1 MKGKLALL
9 LIAIALASS
18 LAIMYW
24 SFHGGAGEARPIR
37 VGYLRGDIH
46 HASYFI
52 SKARDSFSRAGLRV
66 EGYEFSAGPEEM
78 EAFRAG
84 ELDFGYVGC
93 PPAITAISRGT
104 DVRIIAMVNFEGSS
118 LVVRKDLYEGGL
130 TGIGGLRG
138 KTIAMPLWG
147 SIQSVMLVDLLLKYN
162 ITREMVS
169 LQQMPPADMV
179 TLMEAK
185 RIDAFI
191 AWEPFPSLAVY
202 RGVGVKLME
211 SSEIWPNHPCCVL
224 IASRRVMEG
233 DPELVRRFLKVHME
247 TTRFLIDEPESAAKI
262 LSKEIRVPEEVILS
276 SFKSIK
282 YSTRPRVDEILKFAD
297 ILHQLGLIKQKP
309 SAAEIFDLR
318 FYEDLTGER
327 IPLPQRAGA

>member
-1 MKGKLALL
+1 MKGKLALF
-9 LIAIALASS
+9 LIAIALASA
-18 LAIMYW
+18 LAVYW
-24 SFHGGAGEARPIR
+24 NLHGGAGEAERTIR
-37 VGYLRGDIH
+37 VGYLRGDVH
-46 HASYFI
+46 HASYFL
-52 SKARDSFSRAGLRV
+52 SKARDSFSKAGLRV
-66 EGYEFSAGPEEM
+66 KGYEFSAGPEEM

-84 ELDFGYVGC
+84 ELDFGYVGS

-104 DVRIIAMVNFEGSS
+104 DVRIIAMVNLEGSS

-130 TGIGGLRG
+130 RGIGDLRG

-162 ITREMVS
+162 ITRDMVS

-191 AWEPFPSLAVY
+191 AWEPFPSFAVSK
-202 RGVGVKLME
+202 GVGVKLIE
-211 SSEIWPNHPCCVL
+211 SSEIWPSHPCCVL
-224 IASRRVMEG
+224 IASRKVIEG
-233 DPELVRRFLKVHME
+233 NPELVKKFLAVHVE
-247 TTRFLIDEPESAAKI
+247 ATRFVINEPESAAKI
-262 LSKEIRVPEEVILS
+262 LSQEIRVPEGVILS

-282 YSTRPRVDEILKFAD
+282 YTVRPEVDGILKFTD
-297 ILHQLGLIKQKP
+297 VLHRLGLIKERP
-309 SAAEIFDLR
+309 GAAELFDLR

>member
-9 LIAIALASS
+9 LIAIVLVSALA
-18 LAIMYW
+18 IYW
-24 SFHGGAGEARPIR
+24 SFYGGAGEARPIR
-37 VGYLRGDIH
+37 VGYLRGDVH

-52 SKARDSFSRAGLRV
+52 SKARDSFSKAGLRV
-66 EGYEFSAGPEEM
+66 KGYEFSAGPEEM

-118 LVVRKDLYEGGL
+118 LVVRRDLYEKGL
-130 TGIGGLRG
+130 AGIGDLRG

-191 AWEPFPSLAVY
+191 AWEPFPSLAVSK
-202 RGVGVKLME
+202 GVGVKLIE
-211 SSEIWPNHPCCVL
+211 SSELWPNHPCCVL
-224 IASRRVMEG
+224 IASRRMIEG

-262 LSKEIRVPEEVILS
+262 LSQEIRVPEEVILS

-282 YSTRPRVDEILKFAD
+282 YSTKPGVDGILKFAD

-327 IPLPQRAGA
+327 ILLPQRAGA